1 MLKKRSIL
9 IAGHATSVT
18 MEPEFWDALK
28 DIADARGLSINQL
41 VAEIDL
47 GRDGN
52 LSSAIRVFVLGQYRT
67 APR

>member
-1 MLKKRSIL
+1 MLKKRSLL

-28 DIADARGLSINQL
+28 EIAEARGQSINQL
-41 VAEIDL
+41 VAEIDQ

-52 LSSAIRVFVLGQYRT
+52 LSSAIRVFVLGEYRK
-67 APR
+67 

>member
-1 MLKKRSIL
+1 MLKKRSLL

-28 DIADARGLSINQL
+28 DIAEARGQSINQL
-41 VAEIDL
+41 VAEIDQ

-52 LSSAIRVFVLGQYRT
+52 LSSAIRVFVLGEYRK
-67 APR
+67 